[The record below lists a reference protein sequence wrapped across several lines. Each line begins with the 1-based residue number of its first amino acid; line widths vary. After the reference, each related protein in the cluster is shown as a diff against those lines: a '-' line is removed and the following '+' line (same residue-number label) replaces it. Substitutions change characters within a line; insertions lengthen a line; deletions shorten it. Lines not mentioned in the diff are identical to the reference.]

1 MRPHTHRVC
10 HIVPFHNAVAYS
22 MARWTCRSFPY
33 ISTVFATAL
42 QKLTAENAA
51 RSASF
56 LLASRA
62 MPLLRSSGSPLVAQ
76 SAKRSHRLLPW
87 RVCVRDG
94 ENARFLFDALSFYWT
109 RNSVPCSRAT
119 AFRRATG
126 SCGGKGGE
134 RRKAELFLFF
144 CRFAA
149 VMVFFLTY
157 FTKKWIF
164 FDSCSFSAVD
174 FFRIVP
180 IINYYD
186 NVLLKNFS

>member
-1 MRPHTHRVC
+1 MLRSSFDNGRIC
-10 HIVPFHNAVAYS
+10 ASAYS
-22 MARWTCRSFPY
+22 AR
-33 ISTVFATAL
+33 V
-42 QKLTAENAA
+42 KGV
-51 RSASF
+51 
-56 LLASRA
+56 
-62 MPLLRSSGSPLVAQ
+62 PLLRSSGSPLVAR
-76 SAKRSHRLLPW
+76 SAKRSHCFLPR

-94 ENARFLFDALSFYWT
+94 GNARFLFDALFFYWT

-157 FTKKWIF
+157 FTKKWNF
-164 FDSCSFSAVD
+164 FNFCSFSAVD
-174 FFRIVP
+174 IFRIMP

-186 NVLLKNFS
+186 ICY

>member
-1 MRPHTHRVC
+1 MLRSSFDNGRIC
-10 HIVPFHNAVAYS
+10 ASAYS
-22 MARWTCRSFPY
+22 ARDKG
-33 ISTVFATAL
+33 V
-42 QKLTAENAA
+42 
-51 RSASF
+51 
-56 LLASRA
+56 
-62 MPLLRSSGSPLVAQ
+62 PLLRSSGSPLVAR
-76 SAKRSHRLLPW
+76 SAKRSHCFLPL

-94 ENARFLFDALSFYWT
+94 GNARFLFDALFFYWT

-134 RRKAELFLFF
+134 RRKAELSLFF

-164 FDSCSFSAVD
+164 FSFCRFSAVD